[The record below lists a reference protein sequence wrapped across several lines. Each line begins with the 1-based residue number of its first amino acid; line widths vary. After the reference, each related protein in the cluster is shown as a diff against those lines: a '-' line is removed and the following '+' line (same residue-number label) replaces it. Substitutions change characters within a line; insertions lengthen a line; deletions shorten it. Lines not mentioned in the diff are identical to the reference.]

1 MHSPF
6 REILIA
12 LVFLFIIV
20 WLITS
25 RKTVAIKKI
34 EDPFSSLL
42 HSALLISGFLIIL
55 LNRFQTGFLAIQ
67 MIPASLTIQ
76 IVGVILSAVG
86 MGLSIW
92 ARATLGANWSAKVA
106 IKEGQQ
112 LIQNGPYA
120 IVRNPIYTGS
130 LIYIFGA
137 ALVCGQVRG
146 LLGLALVLVA
156 VWHKAR
162 TEEKFLCEEF
172 GEEYRQYQKRVKFMI
187 PFVI

>member
-42 HSALLISGFLIIL
+42 HSALLIAGFLIIL
-55 LNRFQTGFLAIQ
+55 LNRFQTGLLVIQ
-67 MIPASLTIQ
+67 MIPASLTIE

-86 MGLSIW
+86 MSH
-92 ARATLGANWSAKVA
+92 AAYSHV
-106 IKEGQQ
+106 
-112 LIQNGPYA
+112 
-120 IVRNPIYTGS
+120 S
-130 LIYIFGA
+130 LA
-137 ALVCGQVRG
+137 S
-146 LLGLALVLVA
+146 
-156 VWHKAR
+156 
-162 TEEKFLCEEF
+162 
-172 GEEYRQYQKRVKFMI
+172 RVD
-187 PFVI
+187 